1 MKVRYGV
8 IALVLMS
15 GGVILAQQATQTA
28 PTETAAPATAA
39 AEADPAAEASPDLES
54 LLESAV
60 DTDSYTYDP
69 QGRRDPFRSLIG
81 RTRVLRD
88 GTAAGVSSFLVEEID
103 VQGVLRTREGYIA
116 MITGPDN
123 NGYSLRVGDK
133 VFDGEVVRIT
143 PSSVVFRQ
151 ETREVVREL
160 APRGARQN

>member
-1 MKVRYGV
+1 MKKGYAYALSLLCVTV
-8 IALVLMS
+8 AAIAV
-15 GGVILAQQATQTA
+15 AQEQ
-28 PTETAAPATAA
+28 PAPARAPEATSTAGS
-39 AEADPAAEASPDLES
+39 EPAAPDLEA
-54 LLESAV
+54 LLEASV
-60 DTDSYTYDP
+60 DADSYTYDP

-88 GTAAGVSSFLVEEID
+88 GVAAGVSSFLVEEID

-143 PSSVVFRQ
+143 PAAIVFRQ